1 MPIQNDKLKE
11 SFFSVL
17 GNRSAMPL
25 DDFIEWAL
33 YDPEIG
39 YYQKNQKRVGK
50 DEKTDFYTSASLSKP
65 LWGKLLIESC
75 ISLLEDRNP
84 EDFSFVEIGAEP
96 ESSSL
101 ANEEHPFKEIKTIRL
116 GEELAIPPNAIV
128 FSNEWLDAQ
137 PFKRFRFDEESKQW
151 HEIGVRL
158 ESENWTEQKLLKT
171 ELTSEIT
178 KTFPID
184 YDVSYTIDWPTGAER
199 ILKNLLRLNWDGLF
213 LTFDYGLNFQR
224 ICFDFPDGTGRAYQ
238 NHKMNKEFLNA
249 PGEQDITCHICWD
262 TIQETLLEHR
272 FTNINLLNQESFFMN
287 HGSKVIKPIIEN
299 TGLNDELLG
308 SLKELI
314 HPFHMGQKF
323 QVMYGSRGI

>member
-11 SFFSVL
+11 SFFTVL
-17 GNRSAMPL
+17 GNRDAMPL

-33 YDPEIG
+33 YDTEIG
-39 YYQKNQKRVGK
+39 YYQKKQKRVGK
-50 DEKTDFYTSASLSKP
+50 DKKNDFYTSASLSKP
-65 LWGKLLIESC
+65 LWGKLLVESC
-75 ISLLEDRNP
+75 ISLLGDRNP

-96 ESSSL
+96 ESNSL

-116 GEELAIPPNAIV
+116 GKELEIPPKAIV

-137 PFKRFRFDEESKQW
+137 PFKRFRFDKESKLW
-151 HEIGVRL
+151 HEIGVSL
-158 ESENWTEQKLLKT
+158 ESENWTEQKLLKP

-184 YDVSYTIDWPTGAER
+184 YVVSYTIDWPTGAER
-199 ILKNLLRLNWDGLF
+199 ILKNLLMLNWDGLF

-238 NHKMNKEFLNA
+238 NHKMNKDFLNT
-249 PGEQDITCHICWD
+249 PGGQDITCHICWD
-262 TIQETLLEHR
+262 TIQETLVEHQ
-272 FTNINLLNQESFFMN
+272 FTNINLLNQESFFIN

-299 TGLNDELLG
+299 ASSNDELLG

-323 QVMYGSRGI
+323 QVMYGGRGI

>member
-17 GNRSAMPL
+17 ENRDAMPL

-33 YDPEIG
+33 YDTEIG

-50 DEKTDFYTSASLSKP
+50 HENTDFYTSASLSKP

-75 ISLLEDRNP
+75 ISLLDDRNP

-96 ESSSL
+96 ESNSL
-101 ANEEHPFKEIKTIRL
+101 ADEEHPFKEIKTIRL
-116 GEELAIPPNAIV
+116 GEELEIPPKAIV

-137 PFKRFRFDEESKQW
+137 PFKRFLFDKESKQW
-151 HEIGVRL
+151 HEIGVRI

-178 KTFPID
+178 KTFPTD
-184 YDVSYTIDWPTGAER
+184 YDVSYTIDWPTGAEK

-224 ICFDFPDGTGRAYQ
+224 ICFDFPDGTGRAYK
-238 NHKMNKEFLNA
+238 NHKMNKDFLNA

-262 TIQETLLEHR
+262 TIQETLTENR

-299 TGLNDELLG
+299 AGLNDELLG

-323 QVMYGSRGI
+323 QVIFGSRGI